1 MERKLKLSVEQKIYI
16 CEQYLNEN
24 KSIRKVANDIS
35 ISEITVRRWIIIKYQ
50 TFGADIFNP
59 KAHNARYTKEFKQKV
74 VEAYLAGE
82 GIIDDKIAIKYKIS
96 AHKTVRS
103 QI

>member
-1 MERKLKLSVEQKIYI
+1 MERKLKLSVEQKISI

-24 KSIRKVANDIS
+24 KSIRKIANDIS
-35 ISEITVRRWIIIKYQ
+35 ISEITVRRWIIKYQ
-50 TFGADIFNP
+50 TFGADILNP